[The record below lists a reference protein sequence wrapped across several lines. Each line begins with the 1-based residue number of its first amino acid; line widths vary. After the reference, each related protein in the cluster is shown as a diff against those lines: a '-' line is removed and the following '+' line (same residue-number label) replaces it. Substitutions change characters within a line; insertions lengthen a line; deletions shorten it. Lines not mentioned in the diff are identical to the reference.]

1 MAALPPDKPPPDQ
14 PQSEPPPREWGF
26 DSWEELAEWVAN
38 GGTLPPPAPSPTGD
52 WIQVGDGAW
61 SSVDPTTIKPG
72 ETAVVYDPSLLPRI
86 RERLLRRRRQG
97 QDKDSEP

>member
-1 MAALPPDKPPPDQ
+1 MATQPPDRSPPGQPPPD
-14 PQSEPPPREWGF
+14 PPPSEWGF
-26 DSWEELAEWVAN
+26 DSWEELAQWVAE
-38 GGTLPPPAPSPTGD
+38 GGKVAPPVQSPAGD